1 MADPT
6 GGGKNPPQP
15 VRRYL
20 DNAAT
25 SWPKLPEVLAAWEHA
40 GRAIGAAAGRA
51 TYREAVEADAIRTR
65 CRAAVA
71 RLLGNVDPQ
80 RVAFTAGAT
89 LGLNMAI
96 HGLLGAGDH
105 VIATAADHNATLR
118 PLTWLADRGVI
129 ELSIVPCDG
138 AGRVDP
144 DAVMRAWRPATR
156 LVVCSHAS
164 NVTGAVQDARAFG
177 QIAHDRGGLFLLD
190 AAQSLGQIACTA
202 DGCEADIIVAPS
214 HKWLLGPAGTGIL
227 WVRSGLDLDP
237 LIQGGTGSASDSLA
251 MPDRF
256 TDRMEAGTPDLP
268 ALAGLLAAEL
278 FKHMTGVSVL
288 HVPYKGNAPALADVL
303 GGHVSLMFDT
313 ITTSL
318 PMIRAGKLKALAT
331 TGPTRSAL
339 APELPTMIE
348 AGVPGFEISAWYAV
362 FAPAKTP
369 RDVLERLNGAID
381 RAIADPELARQMAEQ
396 GVVLTGGTLAQ
407 AKAFVDGE
415 VARWGPIIKAANIK
429 AE

>member
-1 MADPT
+1 MKRILSWITGCALLLSINAWVAASAADAWPT
-6 GGGKNPPQP
+6 KPIRLIAPVPPGGG
-15 VRRYL
+15 V
-20 DNAAT
+20 DI
-25 SWPKLPEVLAAWEHA
+25 LA
-40 GRAIGAAAGRA
+40 RAIGQKLQGSLGVPVVVENKPGAS
-51 TYREAVEADAIRTR
+51 AVIGTDL
-65 CRAAVA
+65 VA
-71 RLLGNVDPQ
+71 KSVPDGYTLLMGYSVLGTNKYLVQNLPYDLDRDLVPISYVGYIPLVLVTPPSLPVSS
-80 RVAFTAGAT
+80 VAELIALLKANPGKYSYASGGVGAGA
-89 LGLNMAI
+89 
-96 HGLLGAGDH
+96 H
-105 VIATAADHNATLR
+105 
-118 PLTWLADRGVI
+118 
-129 ELSIVPCDG
+129 
-138 AGRVDP
+138 
-144 DAVMRAWRPATR
+144 
-156 LVVCSHAS
+156 
-164 NVTGAVQDARAFG
+164 
-177 QIAHDRGGLFLLD
+177 
-190 AAQSLGQIACTA
+190 
-202 DGCEADIIVAPS
+202 
-214 HKWLLGPAGTGIL
+214 
-227 WVRSGLDLDP
+227 
-237 LIQGGTGSASDSLA
+237 
-251 MPDRF
+251 
-256 TDRMEAGTPDLP
+256 
-268 ALAGLLAAEL
+268 LAAEL
-278 FKHMTGVSVL
+278 FKHMTGVSIL

>member
-6 GGGKNPPQP
+6 SGEKNPPKP

-25 SWPKLPEVLAAWEHA
+25 SWPKLPEVLTAWEHA

-51 TYREAVEADAIRTR
+51 TYREAVEADAIRSR

-118 PLTWLADRGVI
+118 PLTWLAGRGVI

-144 DAVMRAWRPATR
+144 DAVMQAWRPATR

-164 NVTGAVQDARAFG
+164 NVTGAVQDARALG

-214 HKWLLGPAGTGIL
+214 HKWLLGPTGTGIL

-268 ALAGLLAAEL
+268 ALAGLLAATEWL
-278 FKHMTGVSVL
+278 AFQSIEAVGQHGRRFAAAAAARLGEIGGVRVVGPHATSHDSSGGEAIAGIVSFT
-288 HVPYKGNAPALADVL
+288 VEGYDPAEV
-303 GGHVSLMFDT
+303 
-313 ITTSL
+313 
-318 PMIRAGKLKALAT
+318 
-331 TGPTRSAL
+331 SAL
-339 APELPTMIE
+339 LEQL
-348 AGVPGFEISAWYAV
+348 AGVQVRSGFHCAACIHAYLGTQS
-362 FAPAKTP
+362 
-369 RDVLERLNGAID
+369 
-381 RAIADPELARQMAEQ
+381 
-396 GVVLTGGTLAQ
+396 GGTVRAS
-407 AKAFVDGE
+407 FGPFNTGDDVDAI
-415 VARWGPIIKAANIK
+415 VAAVQKLR
-429 AE
+429 